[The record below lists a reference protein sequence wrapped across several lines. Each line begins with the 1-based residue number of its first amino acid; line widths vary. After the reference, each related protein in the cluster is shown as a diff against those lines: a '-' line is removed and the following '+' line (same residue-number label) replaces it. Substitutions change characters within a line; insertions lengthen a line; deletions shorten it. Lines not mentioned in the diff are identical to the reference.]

1 MENPTIETILSVFKN
16 TRDSKKLKDIK
27 NDVVAKLSPTEILD
41 AETESK
47 IHKEVERLI
56 KLDAQNG
63 DASYLLKLSNSK
75 YKKRPNRKAPIDAT
89 CPIDTN
95 YIGKA
100 GECAVLSELMFRG
113 YNANVM
119 LIDEGIDI
127 IAEKNNVYYYIQVK
141 TAYIQNARIYTRIKK
156 ETYTNL
162 IDNQVRYIIVARTGE
177 SNMFF
182 VFNSTDI
189 DRLKHDRCIN
199 VSEDFINVKIKFD
212 GHTGKP
218 IIYDE
223 KEQDISYYTNKFNL

>member
-1 MENPTIETILSVFKN
+1 MENLTIETILSVFRNSK
-16 TRDSKKLKDIK
+16 DSKRLKDIK
-27 NDVVAKLSPTEILD
+27 NEVVAKLSPNEILVPED
-41 AETESK
+41 EDK

-56 KLDAQNG
+56 KIDLQNG
-63 DASYLLKLSNSK
+63 DASLLLKSNSK
-75 YKKRPNRKAPIDAT
+75 YKKRPNRRPPIDALSST
-89 CPIDTN
+89 DTN

-127 IAEKNNVYYYIQVK
+127 IAEKDNVYYYIQVK
-141 TAYIQNARIYTRIKK
+141 TAYIQNARIYTRIRK
-156 ETYTNL
+156 ERYDRL

-177 SNMFF
+177 GNMFF
-182 VFNSTDI
+182 VFNSNDI
-189 DRLKHDRCIN
+189 DKLRYDKCLN

-212 GHTGKP
+212 SHTGKP

-223 KEQDISYYTNKFNL
+223 KEQDISYHKNKFNL